1 MPLTILTLE
10 EMQLKMSQANVHYSL
25 YPHNFDYKRN
35 ATDPLKM
42 SQPNEHYSLY
52 THSFDLRRNTTFIIP
67 IA

>member
-42 SQPNEHYSLY
+42 SQPNEDYSLY
-52 THSFDLRRNTTFIIP
+52 TQF
-67 IA
+67 